1 MKPKRYNKRGR
12 VVRKSNTAKKAA
24 LTYKPH
30 FLRFVSCGTQEGWK
44 FIKNIK
50 LTRDRNIKLPVALNA
65 LVPKDIQQIEGAT
78 PFLTVM
84 LNKKLG
90 VALLICRAYETND
103 TVTKI
108 GDKFE
113 FVRDLPKPVE
123 YEKQKKRAKRSL
135 FLLSCCKKLKLR
147 WIKSLMEHK
156 QIFVSYKQKIVFYAI
171 AISFFICFFR
181 APSCCSFSLPQLSP
195 VFSAVRLPL

>member
-1 MKPKRYNKRGR
+1 MNQKKPKRYNKRGK
-12 VVRKSNTAKKAA
+12 VVRKSHTAEKAA
-24 LTYKPH
+24 LTYKAH

-65 LVPKDIQQIEGAT
+65 LVPKMIQEIEGAT

-90 VALLICRAYETND
+90 VALLICRACETND

-113 FVRDLPKPVE
+113 FVRDLPKPIE
-123 YEKQKKRAKRSL
+123 YGD
-135 FLLSCCKKLKLR
+135 
-147 WIKSLMEHK
+147 
-156 QIFVSYKQKIVFYAI
+156 
-171 AISFFICFFR
+171 
-181 APSCCSFSLPQLSP
+181 
-195 VFSAVRLPL
+195 